1 MIEKLFLWGVLAS
14 VFGIV
19 GSRRHLLSLLLLLEI
34 MLFSLFVG
42 SVVVGGLIEYF
53 SFSLMIL
60 GVGACEAAVGL
71 GMLISFARVSGGDLV
86 SVGLSL
92 KL

>member
-14 VFGIV
+14 VFGII
-19 GSRRHLLSLLLLLEI
+19 GNRRHLLGLLLLLEI
-34 MLFSLFVG
+34 LLFSLFIGRVIR
-42 SVVVGGLIEYF
+42 GGLINFF
-53 SFSLMIL
+53 SFRLIIL

-71 GMLISFARVSGGDLV
+71 GMLISFARVKGRDLV
-86 SVGLSL
+86 RVGLRL